1 MCPSV
6 DLSNQSAQ
14 DFLKETTEV
23 DHNHCFWHYLKWN
36 VALGQW
42 PNFTS
47 KTDNI
52 YEDHE
57 QMFVSA
63 VMKYTPVI
71 LNFSFSCI
79 KASVLWKRRKTF
91 CFHDSSLAEVNFAL
105 SFLKI
110 RGAPISELYVVV
122 HVPILTIIK
131 GYAFW
136 MEDKMAAAAMGALG
150 IVGETAP
157 LSSLQT
163 RLHGFKKFLSFFL
176 FHLFL
181 FL

>member
-1 MCPSV
+1 
-6 DLSNQSAQ
+6 
-14 DFLKETTEV
+14 
-23 DHNHCFWHYLKWN
+23 
-36 VALGQW
+36 
-42 PNFTS
+42 
-47 KTDNI
+47 
-52 YEDHE
+52 
-57 QMFVSA
+57 MFVSA

-105 SFLKI
+105 SFLEI

-136 MEDKMAAAAMGALG
+136 MEDKMAAGALGALG
-150 IVGETAP
+150 ITGETAP

-163 RLHGFKKFLSFFL
+163 RLHGFKKFISFFL
-176 FHLFL
+176 FHFFHFFYFYFL
-181 FL
+181 SFFLSFFLSLPNSYACWLELDTCVVM